1 MSVDTTESSSV
12 INVAK
17 QRIEQELDLLH
28 ARKQNM
34 DLSAPSSGKVKKKN
48 AKKGVNARQ
57 QKKLA
62 KALAIADKEEIR
74 IEKAATKA
82 EKRKARKMVWT

>member
-1 MSVDTTESSSV
+1 
-12 INVAK
+12 
-17 QRIEQELDLLH
+17 
-28 ARKQNM
+28 M